1 MLELNS
7 VQYNMSRILK
17 NHINSPMYTLVANS
31 GADNTTR
38 SCNLTGNASHL
49 SKGKKKKKVKINQN
63 APKIVDQNYVSDQNY
78 GNDQNYV
85 ALL

>member
-7 VQYNMSRILK
+7 VQYKIARIK
-17 NHINSPMYTLVANS
+17 KIHINSPMYTLVANC

-38 SCNLTGNASHL
+38 SCNLTDSASHL
-49 SKGKKKKKVKINQN
+49 SKEKKKVKINQN
-63 APKIVDQNYVSDQNY
+63 APKIVNDQNYVSDQNY